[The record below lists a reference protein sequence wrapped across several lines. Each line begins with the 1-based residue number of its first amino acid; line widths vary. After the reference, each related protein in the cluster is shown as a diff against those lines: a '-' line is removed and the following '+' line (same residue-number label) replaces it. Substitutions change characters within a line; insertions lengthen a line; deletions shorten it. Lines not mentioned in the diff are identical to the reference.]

1 MAKAGGS
8 AQQQYERLAAR
19 RRAELVPRLMRNVG
33 TFGAA
38 GAFLWVITANGGYDW
53 GPWLF
58 LMMIGVG
65 LLKTF
70 TEPAHVVAW
79 AIGAKGERV
88 TEAALDRLPV
98 GFIQL
103 HDRRIPGSRANIDHI
118 VIGPTGVFVVES
130 KRMRGKLRVRGDTVI
145 IRGRR
150 TAMVAEVRREADAV
164 QATLVAMGK
173 AGLVAKPL
181 LYIQEADP
189 PWFLSQPAGVPIAL
203 SGRKLRRLITAA
215 PVVLDA
221 AECQAIARELDQ
233 RLKPMVS
240 AAPAPAPSAASV
252 ESSNPA
258 SASRVLAACPHC
270 GEEMILRRNRQG
282 AAFLGCSRFP
292 KCRGTRPWSSA

>member
-8 AQQQYERLAAR
+8 AQHQYERLAAR
-19 RRAELVPRLMRNVG
+19 RRAELVPRLMRNTG

-38 GAFLWVITANGGYDW
+38 GAFLWVITATGGYGW

-58 LMMIGVG
+58 LMMVGIG

-150 TAMVAEVRREADAV
+150 TAMVDEVRREADAV
-164 QATLVAMGK
+164 QAALVAMGK
-173 AGLVAKPL
+173 SELVAQPL
-181 LYIQEADP
+181 LYIQGVDP

-203 SGRKLRRLITAA
+203 GGRKLRRLITSG
-215 PVVLDA
+215 PVVLNSLESD
-221 AECQAIARELDQ
+221 AIARELDQ
-233 RLKPMVS
+233 RLERMVHEPAEAPP
-240 AAPAPAPSAASV
+240 AAEVASPADG
-252 ESSNPA
+252 
-258 SASRVLAACPHC
+258 RVLSACPRC
-270 GEEMILRRNRQG
+270 GNDMVLRRNRQG
-282 AAFLGCSRFP
+282 AAFLGCSQFP
-292 KCRGTRPWSSA
+292 KCRGTRPAGTHG

>member
-19 RRAELVPRLMRNVG
+19 RRAELVPRLVRNAG

-38 GAFLWVITANGGYDW
+38 GAFLWVMTATGGYGW

-58 LMMIGVG
+58 LMMVGIG

-150 TAMVAEVRREADAV
+150 TAMVAEVGREADAV
-164 QATLVAMGK
+164 QAALVAMGK
-173 AGLVAKPL
+173 SELVAQPL

-189 PWFLSQPAGVPIAL
+189 PWFLSQPAGVPIAV
-203 SGRKLRRLITAA
+203 SGRKLRKLITSG
-215 PVVLDA
+215 PVVLNDL
-221 AECQAIARELDQ
+221 ESDAIARALDQ
-233 RLKPMVS
+233 RLTAMVQEPAVAPT
-240 AAPAPAPSAASV
+240 AAEV
-252 ESSNPA
+252 A
-258 SASRVLAACPHC
+258 SAPDDPALPTCPRC
-270 GEEMILRRNRQG
+270 RNDMVLRRNRQG
-282 AAFLGCSRFP
+282 TAFLGCSQFP
-292 KCRGTRPWSSA
+292 SCRGTRPAGTDG

>member
-38 GAFLWVITANGGYDW
+38 GVFLWVITANGGYDW

-130 KRMRGKLRVRGDTVI
+130 KRMQGKLRVRGDTVI

-150 TAMVAEVRREADAV
+150 TAMVDEVRREADAV
-164 QATLVAMGK
+164 QAVLVAMGK
-173 AGLVAKPL
+173 SELIAKPL
-181 LYIQEADP
+181 LYIQEVDP
-189 PWFLSQPAGVPIAL
+189 PWLLSRPAGVPIAL
-203 SGRKLRRLITAA
+203 SGRKLRRLITSG
-215 PVVLDA
+215 PVVLNSLESD
-221 AECQAIARELDQ
+221 AIARELDQ
-233 RLKPMVS
+233 RLERMVHEPTEAPP
-240 AAPAPAPSAASV
+240 AAEVASPADG
-252 ESSNPA
+252 
-258 SASRVLAACPHC
+258 RVLPACPRC
-270 GEEMILRRNRQG
+270 GNDMVLRRNRQG
-282 AAFLGCSRFP
+282 AAFLGCSQFP
-292 KCRGTRPWSSA
+292 KCRGTRPAGTDG